1 MHIWYFDLFFLSKI
15 FPSQT
20 TAGGHQKYNWNQN
33 LNDIIAHEIKYDLKI
48 FKNIFFILRQ
58 QLEDINGYYGH
69 QNLGTDLS
77 SYVAVVGAPT
87 R

>member
-1 MHIWYFDLFFLSKI
+1 M
-15 FPSQT
+15 
-20 TAGGHQKYNWNQN
+20 
-33 LNDIIAHEIKYDLKI
+33 NDIIAHEIKYDLKI
-48 FKNIFFILRQ
+48 FKKDISFILRQ

>member
-1 MHIWYFDLFFLSKI
+1 MVATAIIYVLYTFF
-15 FPSQT
+15 
-20 TAGGHQKYNWNQN
+20 
-33 LNDIIAHEIKYDLKI
+33 E
-48 FKNIFFILRQ
+48 RQ

-69 QNLGTDLS
+69 QNLGADLS